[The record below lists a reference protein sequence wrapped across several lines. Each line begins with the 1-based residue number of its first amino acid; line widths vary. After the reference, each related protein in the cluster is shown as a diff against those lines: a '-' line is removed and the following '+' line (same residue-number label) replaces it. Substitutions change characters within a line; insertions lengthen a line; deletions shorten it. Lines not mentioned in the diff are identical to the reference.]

1 MPKEYRT
8 IQEVA
13 GPLMLVRGVENVS
26 YDELGEIELASGETR
41 RCKVLEIN
49 GSDAL
54 VQLFES
60 STGINLSNSKVRFLG
75 RSMELGVSEDMLGR
89 VFDGMGTPIDD
100 GPDILP
106 EARMDINGL
115 PMNPAA
121 RKYPSEF
128 IQTGVSAI
136 DGLNTL
142 VRGQKL
148 PIFSGSGMQHN
159 KLAVQ
164 IVVALF
170 AVSQGVTID
179 FIGIGGKYIAFGNWA
194 IPITVFWIVGL
205 TNAVNFI
212 DGLDG
217 LACGVSA
224 ISSISLCLTM
234 LLSGSSAAHCL
245 ITAILAAACLGF
257 LPFNANPARI
267 FMGDTGALFLGY
279 TLSVLSVVGVFK
291 SDMVLAFFIPL
302 SIFGLPLAD
311 TFFAVVRRL
320 AHGKSPFAPDR
331 GHLHHRL
338 MDMGFGQKQSV
349 RILYAVCAILGISA
363 VMLTGQSTRGG
374 VLMLV
379 AGLAIFFVT
388 FRILKN
394 PKLRIHSGIYNEDE
408 GVAPPIETFEDVIGE
423 IPSITPEEA
432 AAEAA
437 AEKEELAEAERAV
450 TAGAAKESACEED
463 TKGAEQ
469 DRQQ

>member
-1 MPKEYRT
+1 MNSTLIYSACALICAALLAYTLTP
-8 IQEVA
+8 
-13 GPLMLVRGVENVS
+13 LVRVLAIKIKAIAVPTDGRRMHHKPIPRIGGLAIFLAFLITS
-26 YDELGEIELASGETR
+26 IGFCRLDRELVTILIG
-41 RCKVLEIN
+41 
-49 GSDAL
+49 GSAL
-54 VQLFES
+54 VLL
-60 STGINLSNSKVRFLG
+60 GILDDVYRLNAFL
-75 RSMELGVSEDMLGR
+75 
-89 VFDGMGTPIDD
+89 
-100 GPDILP
+100 
-106 EARMDINGL
+106 
-115 PMNPAA
+115 
-121 RKYPSEF
+121 
-128 IQTGVSAI
+128 
-136 DGLNTL
+136 
-142 VRGQKL
+142 
-148 PIFSGSGMQHN
+148 

-164 IVVALF
+164 IVAALF

-179 FIGIGGKYIAFGNWA
+179 YICFFGKYVAFGNWA

-234 LLSGSSAAHCL
+234 LRSDSSVAHCL
-245 ITAILAAACLGF
+245 ITALIAAACLGF

-279 TLSVLSVVGVFK
+279 ALSVLSVVGVFK

-338 MDMGFGQKQSV
+338 IDMGFGQKQSV

-374 VLMLV
+374 ALMLV
-379 AGLAIFFVT
+379 VGLAIFFVT
-388 FRILKN
+388 FLILRN

-408 GVAPPIETFEDVIGE
+408 GVAPPVETFEDVIGE

-437 AEKEELAEAERAV
+437 PEEKELAKAANAAAAEPV
-450 TAGAAKESACEED
+450 KEPTGEED
-463 TKGAEQ
+463 ESKTGS
-469 DRQQ
+469 DGRQ

>member
-1 MPKEYRT
+1 MNSTLIYSACALICAALLAYTLTP
-8 IQEVA
+8 
-13 GPLMLVRGVENVS
+13 LVRVLAIKIKAIDVPTDGRRMHHKPIPRIGGLAIFLAFLMTS
-26 YDELGEIELASGETR
+26 IGFCRLDRELVTILIG
-41 RCKVLEIN
+41 
-49 GSDAL
+49 GSAL
-54 VQLFES
+54 VLL
-60 STGINLSNSKVRFLG
+60 GILDDVYRLNAFL
-75 RSMELGVSEDMLGR
+75 
-89 VFDGMGTPIDD
+89 
-100 GPDILP
+100 
-106 EARMDINGL
+106 
-115 PMNPAA
+115 
-121 RKYPSEF
+121 
-128 IQTGVSAI
+128 
-136 DGLNTL
+136 
-142 VRGQKL
+142 
-148 PIFSGSGMQHN
+148 

-164 IVVALF
+164 IVAALF

-179 FIGIGGKYIAFGNWA
+179 YICFFGKYVAFGNWA

-234 LLSGSSAAHCL
+234 LLSDSSAAHCL
-245 ITAILAAACLGF
+245 ITALIAAACLGF

-279 TLSVLSVVGVFK
+279 ALSVLSVVGVFK

-338 MDMGFGQKQSV
+338 IDMGFGQKQSV

-374 VLMLV
+374 ALMLV
-379 AGLAIFFVT
+379 VGLAIFFVT
-388 FRILKN
+388 FLILRN

-408 GVAPPIETFEDVIGE
+408 GVAPPVETFEDVIGE

-437 AEKEELAEAERAV
+437 AEEKELAKAANAAAAEPV
-450 TAGAAKESACEED
+450 KEPTGEED
-463 TKGAEQ
+463 ESKTGS
-469 DRQQ
+469 DGRQ

>member
-1 MPKEYRT
+1 MNSTLIYSACALICAALLAYTLTP
-8 IQEVA
+8 
-13 GPLMLVRGVENVS
+13 LVRVLAIKIKAIDVPTDGRRMHHKPIPRIGGLAIFLAFLITS
-26 YDELGEIELASGETR
+26 IGFCRLDRELVTILIG
-41 RCKVLEIN
+41 
-49 GSDAL
+49 GSAL
-54 VQLFES
+54 VLL
-60 STGINLSNSKVRFLG
+60 GILDDVYRLNAFL
-75 RSMELGVSEDMLGR
+75 
-89 VFDGMGTPIDD
+89 
-100 GPDILP
+100 
-106 EARMDINGL
+106 
-115 PMNPAA
+115 
-121 RKYPSEF
+121 
-128 IQTGVSAI
+128 
-136 DGLNTL
+136 
-142 VRGQKL
+142 
-148 PIFSGSGMQHN
+148 

-164 IVVALF
+164 IVAALF

-179 FIGIGGKYIAFGNWA
+179 YICFFGKYVAFGNWA

-234 LLSGSSAAHCL
+234 LLSDSSVAHYL
-245 ITAILAAACLGF
+245 IKARVAAALLGF
-257 LPFNANPARI
+257 LSFIANPARI

-279 TLSVLSVVGVFK
+279 ALSVLSVVGVFK

-338 MDMGFGQKQSV
+338 IDMGFGQKQSV

-374 VLMLV
+374 ALMLV
-379 AGLAIFFVT
+379 VGLAIFFVT
-388 FRILKN
+388 FLILRN

-408 GVAPPIETFEDVIGE
+408 GVAPPVETFEDVIGE
-423 IPSITPEEA
+423 FPSITPEEDAGEEGGDRKVLAKAANAA
-432 AAEAA
+432 AAEPV
-437 AEKEELAEAERAV
+437 KEP
-450 TAGAAKESACEED
+450 TGEED
-463 TKGAEQ
+463 ESETGS
-469 DRQQ
+469 DGRQ

>member
-1 MPKEYRT
+1 MNSTLIYSACALICAALLAYTLTP
-8 IQEVA
+8 
-13 GPLMLVRGVENVS
+13 LVRVLAIKIKAIDVPTDGRRMHHKPIS
-26 YDELGEIELASGETR
+26 LIGGLAIFLAFLITSIGFCRLDRELVTILIG
-41 RCKVLEIN
+41 
-49 GSDAL
+49 GSAL
-54 VQLFES
+54 VLL
-60 STGINLSNSKVRFLG
+60 GILDDVYRLNAFL
-75 RSMELGVSEDMLGR
+75 
-89 VFDGMGTPIDD
+89 
-100 GPDILP
+100 
-106 EARMDINGL
+106 
-115 PMNPAA
+115 
-121 RKYPSEF
+121 
-128 IQTGVSAI
+128 
-136 DGLNTL
+136 
-142 VRGQKL
+142 
-148 PIFSGSGMQHN
+148 

-164 IVVALF
+164 IVAALF

-179 FIGIGGKYIAFGNWA
+179 YICFFGKYVAFGNWA

-234 LLSGSSAAHCL
+234 LLSDSSVAHCL
-245 ITAILAAACLGF
+245 ITALIAAACLGF

-279 TLSVLSVVGVFK
+279 ALSVLSVVGVFK

-338 MDMGFGQKQSV
+338 IDMGFGQKQSV

-374 VLMLV
+374 ALMLV
-379 AGLAIFFVT
+379 VGLAIFFVT
-388 FRILKN
+388 FLILRN

-408 GVAPPIETFEDVIGE
+408 GVAPPVETFEDVIGE

-437 AEKEELAEAERAV
+437 AEEKELAKAANAAAAEPV
-450 TAGAAKESACEED
+450 KEPTGEED
-463 TKGAEQ
+463 ESKTGS
-469 DRQQ
+469 DGRQ

>member
-1 MPKEYRT
+1 MNSTLIYSACALICAALLAYTLTP
-8 IQEVA
+8 
-13 GPLMLVRGVENVS
+13 LVRVLAIKIKAIDVPTDGRRMHHKPIPRIGGLAIFLAFLITS
-26 YDELGEIELASGETR
+26 IGFCRLDRELVTILIG
-41 RCKVLEIN
+41 
-49 GSDAL
+49 GSAL
-54 VQLFES
+54 VLL
-60 STGINLSNSKVRFLG
+60 GILDDVYRLNAFL
-75 RSMELGVSEDMLGR
+75 
-89 VFDGMGTPIDD
+89 
-100 GPDILP
+100 
-106 EARMDINGL
+106 
-115 PMNPAA
+115 
-121 RKYPSEF
+121 
-128 IQTGVSAI
+128 
-136 DGLNTL
+136 
-142 VRGQKL
+142 
-148 PIFSGSGMQHN
+148 

-164 IVVALF
+164 IVAALF

-179 FIGIGGKYIAFGNWA
+179 YICFFGKYVAFGNWA

-234 LLSGSSAAHCL
+234 LLSDSSVAHCL
-245 ITAILAAACLGF
+245 ITALIAAACLGF

-279 TLSVLSVVGVFK
+279 ALSVLSVVGVFK

-338 MDMGFGQKQSV
+338 IDMGFGQKQSV

-374 VLMLV
+374 ALMLV
-379 AGLAIFFVT
+379 VGLAIFFVT
-388 FRILKN
+388 FLILRN

-408 GVAPPIETFEDVIGE
+408 GVAPPVETFEDVIGE

-437 AEKEELAEAERAV
+437 AEEKELAKAANAAAAEPV
-450 TAGAAKESACEED
+450 KEPTGEED
-463 TKGAEQ
+463 EAKTGS
-469 DRQQ
+469 DGRQ

>member
-1 MPKEYRT
+1 MNSTLIYSACALICAALLAYTLTP
-8 IQEVA
+8 
-13 GPLMLVRGVENVS
+13 LVRVLAIKIKAIDVPTDGRRMHHKPIPRIGGLAIFLAFLITS
-26 YDELGEIELASGETR
+26 IGFCRLDRELVTILIG
-41 RCKVLEIN
+41 
-49 GSDAL
+49 GSAL
-54 VQLFES
+54 VLL
-60 STGINLSNSKVRFLG
+60 GILDDVYRLNAFL
-75 RSMELGVSEDMLGR
+75 
-89 VFDGMGTPIDD
+89 
-100 GPDILP
+100 
-106 EARMDINGL
+106 
-115 PMNPAA
+115 
-121 RKYPSEF
+121 
-128 IQTGVSAI
+128 
-136 DGLNTL
+136 
-142 VRGQKL
+142 
-148 PIFSGSGMQHN
+148 

-164 IVVALF
+164 IVAALF

-179 FIGIGGKYIAFGNWA
+179 YICFFGKYVAFGNWA

-205 TNAVNFI
+205 TNAINFI

-234 LLSGSSAAHCL
+234 LLSDSSVAHCL
-245 ITAILAAACLGF
+245 ITALIAAACLGF

-279 TLSVLSVVGVFK
+279 ALSVLSVVGVFK

-302 SIFGLPLAD
+302 SIFGLPLVD

-338 MDMGFGQKQSV
+338 IDVGFGQKQSV

-374 VLMLV
+374 ALMLV
-379 AGLAIFFVT
+379 VGLAIFFVT
-388 FRILKN
+388 FLILRN

-408 GVAPPIETFEDVIGE
+408 GVVPPVETFEDVIGE

-437 AEKEELAEAERAV
+437 AEEKELAKAANAAAAEPV
-450 TAGAAKESACEED
+450 KEPTGEED
-463 TKGAEQ
+463 ESKTGS
-469 DRQQ
+469 DGRQ

>member
-1 MPKEYRT
+1 MNTTWIYSVCALICAALLAYTLTP
-8 IQEVA
+8 
-13 GPLMLVRGVENVS
+13 LVRV
-26 YDELGEIELASGETR
+26 LAI
-41 RCKVLEIN
+41 KI
-49 GSDAL
+49 
-54 VQLFES
+54 
-60 STGINLSNSKVRFLG
+60 K
-75 RSMELGVSEDMLGR
+75 
-89 VFDGMGTPIDD
+89 
-100 GPDILP
+100 
-106 EARMDINGL
+106 
-115 PMNPAA
+115 
-121 RKYPSEF
+121 
-128 IQTGVSAI
+128 AI
-136 DGLNTL
+136 DVPTDARRMHHRPIPRIGGLAIFLAFLIASVGFCRLDCELVTILIGGGTL
-142 VRGQKL
+142 VLLGILDDVYRL
-148 PIFSGSGMQHN
+148 NAFL

-164 IVVALF
+164 IVAALF

-179 FIGIGGKYIAFGNWA
+179 FIGLGGRYIPFGAWSV
-194 IPITVFWIVGL
+194 PITVFWIVGL

-291 SDMVLAFFIPL
+291 SDMVLAFFVPL

-338 MDMGFGQKQSV
+338 MDMGFGQRQSV

-363 VMLTGQSTRGG
+363 VMLTGQSARGG
-374 VLMLV
+374 ALMLIV
-379 AGLAIFFVT
+379 GLAIFFVT
-388 FRILKN
+388 FLILKN
-394 PKLRIHSGIYNEDE
+394 PRLRIHSGIYNEDA
-408 GVAPPIETFEDVIGE
+408 GVTPPIETFEDVIGDL
-423 IPSITPEEA
+423 PSISPETA

-437 AEKEELAEAERAV
+437 AEEELASAAMQVAAEE
-450 TAGAAKESACEED
+450 TKESACEENESD
-463 TKGAEQ
+463 AEQ
-469 DRQQ
+469 DRQP

>member
-1 MPKEYRT
+1 M
-8 IQEVA
+8 
-13 GPLMLVRGVENVS
+13 
-26 YDELGEIELASGETR
+26 
-41 RCKVLEIN
+41 
-49 GSDAL
+49 
-54 VQLFES
+54 
-60 STGINLSNSKVRFLG
+60 
-75 RSMELGVSEDMLGR
+75 
-89 VFDGMGTPIDD
+89 
-100 GPDILP
+100 
-106 EARMDINGL
+106 
-115 PMNPAA
+115 
-121 RKYPSEF
+121 
-128 IQTGVSAI
+128 
-136 DGLNTL
+136 
-142 VRGQKL
+142 
-148 PIFSGSGMQHN
+148 
-159 KLAVQ
+159 
-164 IVVALF
+164 
-170 AVSQGVTID
+170 
-179 FIGIGGKYIAFGNWA
+179 
-194 IPITVFWIVGL
+194 GL

-234 LLSGSSAAHCL
+234 LLSDSSVAHCL
-245 ITAILAAACLGF
+245 ITALIAAACLGF

-279 TLSVLSVVGVFK
+279 ALSVLSVVGVFK

-338 MDMGFGQKQSV
+338 IDMGFGQKQSV

-374 VLMLV
+374 ALMLV
-379 AGLAIFFVT
+379 VGLAIFFVT
-388 FRILKN
+388 FLILRN

-408 GVAPPIETFEDVIGE
+408 GVAPPVETFEDVIGE

-437 AEKEELAEAERAV
+437 AEEKELAKAANAAAAEPV
-450 TAGAAKESACEED
+450 KEPTGEED
-463 TKGAEQ
+463 ESKTGS
-469 DRQQ
+469 DGRQ

>member
-1 MPKEYRT
+1 MNSTLIYSACALICAALLAYTLTP
-8 IQEVA
+8 
-13 GPLMLVRGVENVS
+13 LVRVLAIKIKAIDVPTDGRRMHHKPIPRIGGLAIFLAFLITS
-26 YDELGEIELASGETR
+26 IGFCRLDRELVTILIG
-41 RCKVLEIN
+41 
-49 GSDAL
+49 GSAL
-54 VQLFES
+54 VLL
-60 STGINLSNSKVRFLG
+60 GILDDVYRLNAFL
-75 RSMELGVSEDMLGR
+75 
-89 VFDGMGTPIDD
+89 
-100 GPDILP
+100 
-106 EARMDINGL
+106 
-115 PMNPAA
+115 
-121 RKYPSEF
+121 
-128 IQTGVSAI
+128 
-136 DGLNTL
+136 
-142 VRGQKL
+142 
-148 PIFSGSGMQHN
+148 

-164 IVVALF
+164 IVAALF

-179 FIGIGGKYIAFGNWA
+179 YICFFGKYVAFGNWA

-234 LLSGSSAAHCL
+234 LLSDSSVAHCL
-245 ITAILAAACLGF
+245 ITALIAAACLGF

-279 TLSVLSVVGVFK
+279 ALSVLSVVGVFK

-338 MDMGFGQKQSV
+338 IDMGFGQKQSV

-374 VLMLV
+374 ALMLV
-379 AGLAIFFVT
+379 VGLAIFFVT
-388 FRILKN
+388 FLILRN

-408 GVAPPIETFEDVIGE
+408 GVAPPVETFEDVIGE

-437 AEKEELAEAERAV
+437 ADEKELAKAANAAAAEPV
-450 TAGAAKESACEED
+450 KEPTGEED
-463 TKGAEQ
+463 ESETGS
-469 DRQQ
+469 DGRQ

>member
-1 MPKEYRT
+1 MNSTLIYSACALICAALLAYTLTP
-8 IQEVA
+8 
-13 GPLMLVRGVENVS
+13 LVRVLAIKIKAIDVPTDGRRMHHKPIPRIGGLAIFLAFLITS
-26 YDELGEIELASGETR
+26 IGFCRLDRELVT
-41 RCKVLEIN
+41 VLIG
-49 GSDAL
+49 GSAL
-54 VQLFES
+54 VLL
-60 STGINLSNSKVRFLG
+60 GILDDVYRLNAFL
-75 RSMELGVSEDMLGR
+75 
-89 VFDGMGTPIDD
+89 
-100 GPDILP
+100 
-106 EARMDINGL
+106 
-115 PMNPAA
+115 
-121 RKYPSEF
+121 
-128 IQTGVSAI
+128 
-136 DGLNTL
+136 
-142 VRGQKL
+142 
-148 PIFSGSGMQHN
+148 

-164 IVVALF
+164 IVAALF

-179 FIGIGGKYIAFGNWA
+179 YICFFGKYVAFGNWA

-234 LLSGSSAAHCL
+234 LLSDSSVAHCL
-245 ITAILAAACLGF
+245 ITALIAAACLGF

-279 TLSVLSVVGVFK
+279 ALSVLSVVGVFK

-338 MDMGFGQKQSV
+338 IDMGFGQKQSV

-374 VLMLV
+374 ALMLV
-379 AGLAIFFVT
+379 VGLAIFFVT
-388 FRILKN
+388 FLILRN

-408 GVAPPIETFEDVIGE
+408 GVAPPVETFEDVIGE

-437 AEKEELAEAERAV
+437 AEEKELAKAANAAAAEPV
-450 TAGAAKESACEED
+450 KEPTGEED
-463 TKGAEQ
+463 ESKTGS
-469 DRQQ
+469 DGRQ